1 LCFESCHKYSF
12 WHFASFSKTV
22 NISTKL
28 KHQGFRGALSSSI
41 PGHVLELKFGIVHE
55 GGSVIGARSRA
66 GLLLPSSQRSHAS
79 SCITPHENIKLPVP
93 RAPYCR
99 IHVEMLSISAAQ
111 VNRAIV
117 TGRAPIIAAP
127 LMAERSKS
135 SAIVP
140 SPTAT
145 QARTAA

>member
-1 LCFESCHKYSF
+1 MCFESCHKNSF

-22 NISTKL
+22 KYFNQVEASGGPCRPLYRVMFWNANSVLFTKARRNGG
-28 KHQGFRGALSSSI
+28 QGRAL
-41 PGHVLELKFGIVHE
+41 
-55 GGSVIGARSRA
+55 
-66 GLLLPSSQRSHAS
+66 LLLPSSWRSHAS
-79 SCITPHENIKLPVP
+79 SFMTPHENIKLPVP